1 MHIRVETAN
10 AFVRMI
16 LKGLKEPSD
25 KLQLI
30 RVLSLGDII
39 PGLEQATRNDEEQV
53 QFREGLGK
61 LTNALGLELS
71 KLVEEVPL
79 VLCTGYHLI

>member
-1 MHIRVETAN
+1 
-10 AFVRMI
+10 MI

>member
-1 MHIRVETAN
+1 METAN